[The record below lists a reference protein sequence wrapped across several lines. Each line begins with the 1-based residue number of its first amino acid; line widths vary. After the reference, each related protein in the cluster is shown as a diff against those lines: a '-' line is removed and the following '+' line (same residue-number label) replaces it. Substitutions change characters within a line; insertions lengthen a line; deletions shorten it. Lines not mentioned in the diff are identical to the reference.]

1 MSDKFNHRLPWL
13 KRYPLL
19 GPVFGLVFV
28 LVLFQAMV
36 HFHSGMSFMTPDTVG
51 FILTQTVVVAT
62 GALGMT
68 MIIVSGG
75 IDLSAGSMVALTGVV
90 AGVLLRS
97 GHSTWL
103 AIFVAVLVGALG
115 GLINGG
121 IIARFNML
129 PFIVTLGSMGA
140 ARGLAKWVANN
151 QSVNYNFSVTEG
163 INGLMNTPSVLH
175 AASAPQWWA
184 GKVPDPSDPIP
195 SVTPDWLFNLCTH
208 FMRVAPM
215 HPGELYVPV
224 WMPPIAVLILLAL
237 TVIMSIVL
245 NRSVFG
251 RHIFALGS
259 NEDTARLCGLRTK
272 TLKVMVYVLA
282 GVFIG
287 LAGVFD
293 VGRLRQ
299 GDPTV
304 AIGLELDIIA
314 AVVIGG
320 ASLNGG
326 VGSIWGAIIGALM
339 MTSLRNGT
347 VQMGWPSYI
356 QEIIIGVVI
365 VLAHG
370 VDKLRA
376 RGLKG

>member
-1 MSDKFNHRLPWL
+1 
-13 KRYPLL
+13 
-19 GPVFGLVFV
+19 
-28 LVLFQAMV
+28 MV
-36 HFHSGMSFMTPDTVG
+36 HYRFGMDFLTPVTIG
-51 FILTQTVVVAT
+51 NILTQTVVVAT

-75 IDLSAGSMVALTGVV
+75 IDLSPGSMVALTGVV
-90 AGVLLRS
+90 AAAVLRD

-103 AIFVAVLVGALG
+103 AILAAITVGALG

-129 PFIVTLGSMGA
+129 PFIVTLGSMSV
-140 ARGLAKWVANN
+140 ARGLAKWAADN
-151 QSVNYNFSVTEG
+151 QSVNYNFGLTEG

-175 AASAPQWWA
+175 AASVPKWWLA
-184 GKVPDPSDPIP
+184 LGPNDQPFEIP
-195 SVTPDWLFNLCTH
+195 TITPDWLYNFCAH
-208 FMRVAPM
+208 FMSVESG
-215 HPGELYVPV
+215 HPGELHVPV
-224 WMPPIAVLILLAL
+224 WMPPVAVPILLVL
-237 TVIMSIVL
+237 TIVMSFIL

-272 TLKVMVYVLA
+272 TLKVVVYILA
-282 GVFIG
+282 GVFVG
-287 LAGVFD
+287 LAGVLD

-347 VQMGWPSYI
+347 VQMHWPSYI

-365 VLAHG
+365 VLAVG
-370 VDKLRA
+370 VDKIRS